1 MSAEHLLDNVVLF
14 ARTLRAAR
22 LAVPANAA
30 IDAVRALEIVGVER
44 RDDVCNALRAV
55 LVSRQEDV
63 DRFERLF
70 NQFWQLRVVSSPSVT
85 ALVAASRRAATSV
98 SQSPGAIHGD
108 VDDLADRQD
117 DRVAPIRTYS
127 HSDVWRTKDFAT
139 YDAADL
145 ARARTAIA
153 EMTWTP
159 GLRTTR
165 RWVAGRGHVADPRR
179 LLRVNLRHGG
189 EPLVIPHRVR
199 RLARRRLVVLCDVS
213 ASMTPYTRLLL
224 LFLHALAARYPA
236 IELFLF
242 STRLTRVTRPF
253 VDRPLGDALTHVR
266 DTARDWSGGTRIGEA
281 LRTFNV
287 EWSRRVLRGGAV
299 ALLIS
304 DGWDLGEPD
313 LLQAEIARL
322 QRACHRLIWLNP
334 LAGSPGYE
342 PLTRGM
348 RAALPSVDDFLSVR
362 NMASLEV
369 LAERLAVLPAPRR
382 RGSRRGSVLIAR
394 RIG

>member
-1 MSAEHLLDNVVLF
+1 MSAGHLLDNVVLF
-14 ARTLRAAR
+14 ARMLRAAR
-22 LAVPANAA
+22 LAIPANATV
-30 IDAVRALEIVGVER
+30 DAVRALEIVGIER

-55 LVSRQEDV
+55 MVSRQEDV
-63 DRFERLF
+63 QRFERLF
-70 NQFWQLRVVSSPSVT
+70 NQFWQLRALSPAPVT
-85 ALVAASRRAATSV
+85 PLTTPRRAITSV
-98 SQSPGAIHGD
+98 ARQISAGIPGD
-108 VDDLADRQD
+108 VDDLADRED
-117 DRVAPIRTYS
+117 EGAAATRTYS
-127 HSDVWRTKDFAT
+127 ASDVWRTKDFAT
-139 YDAADL
+139 YDADDL

-153 EMTWTP
+153 NMTWTP

-165 RWVAGRGHVADPRR
+165 RWVAGRGHAVDARR

-189 EPLVIPHRVR
+189 EPLVIPHRIR

-213 ASMTPYTRLLL
+213 GSMAPYTRLLL
-224 LFLHALAARYPA
+224 LFLHALASRHQA

-242 STRLTRVTRPF
+242 STRLTRITRQF
-253 VDRPLGDALTHVR
+253 VERPIGDALTHVR

-287 EWSRRVLRGGAV
+287 AWSRRVLRGGPV

-313 LLQAEIARL
+313 LLKAEIARL
-322 QRACHRLIWLNP
+322 HRGCHRLIWLNP

-369 LAERLAVLPAPRR
+369 LAERLAALPARR
-382 RGSRRGSVLIAR
+382 RGSPRGSVLMAR